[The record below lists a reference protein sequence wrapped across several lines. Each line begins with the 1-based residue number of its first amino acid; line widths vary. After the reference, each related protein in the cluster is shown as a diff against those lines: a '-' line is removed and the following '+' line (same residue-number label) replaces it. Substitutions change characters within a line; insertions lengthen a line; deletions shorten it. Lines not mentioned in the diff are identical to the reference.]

1 MKPLQAAVAYSALA
15 ILVGAFPSHAP
26 LAGGNS
32 FQPIDAKPLI
42 DACWALSKED
52 RDSGVTGRMRS
63 GSARSIG
70 CLEGVIHDQAEALFD
85 EETLDSLKLKEQLIK
100 LRKGYQ
106 ILQRTGP
113 CTTSIRLAGFRAW
126 RAEQCIMCFIWA
138 RILIFWKRSFA
149 TWSNSG
155 TNTGF
160 RDAEERPIG
169 RLSVTEPRQPKIE
182 GRPHETFTISR
193 CLLRGCLLGGGFRVP
208 RSSGGRQP
216 FRAHRRRT
224 LDRCLHGPVQ
234 GGPEQWRD
242 DENAL
247 R

>member
-106 ILQRTGP
+106 ILYWALYNEHSACGLPRMACGTMY
-113 CTTSIRLAGFRAW
+113 LAY
-126 RAEQCIMCFIWA
+126 
-138 RILIFWKRSFA
+138 
-149 TWSNSG
+149 
-155 TNTGF
+155 
-160 RDAEERPIG
+160 
-169 RLSVTEPRQPKIE
+169 
-182 GRPHETFTISR
+182 
-193 CLLRGCLLGGGFRVP
+193 
-208 RSSGGRQP
+208 
-216 FRAHRRRT
+216 
-224 LDRCLHGPVQ
+224 PVITHTHYM
-234 GGPEQWRD
+234 
-242 DENAL
+242 
-247 R
+247 